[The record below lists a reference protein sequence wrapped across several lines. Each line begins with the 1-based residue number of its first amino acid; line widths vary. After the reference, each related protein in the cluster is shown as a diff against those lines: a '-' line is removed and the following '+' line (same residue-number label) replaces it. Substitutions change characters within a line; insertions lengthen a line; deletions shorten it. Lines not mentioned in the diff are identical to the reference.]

1 MLNLQDKKR
10 SEYSPD
16 DLRRLEASLEDYWD
30 RSRDLETA
38 SIADLEK
45 HLWLGNGGAV
55 TASIALF
62 QKSGW
67 VSSLQYV
74 GAWSFVVGLLCL
86 VILKFISTVMTSRDR
101 ARFQEA
107 KSRFDAGE
115 CTDLDL
121 RPKALRDET
130 TQRLIWTYRL
140 LQYGAGLAFVA
151 GLLLTLFGFACVV

>member
-1 MLNLQDKKR
+1 MVNLQDKKR
-10 SEYSPD
+10 GEYSPD
-16 DLRRLEASLEDYWD
+16 ALRLLEASLEDYWD
-30 RSRDLETA
+30 RSRHLETV

-67 VSSLQYV
+67 ASSLHYL

-86 VILKFISTVMTSRDR
+86 VILKFISTRMTWRDR

-115 CTDLDL
+115 CTDLVF
-121 RPKALRDET
+121 RPRALRDET
-130 TQRLIWTYRL
+130 SQRLNWTYRL
-140 LQYGAGLAFVA
+140 LQYGAGLAFVS
-151 GLLLTLFGFACVV
+151 GLLLTLIGFACAV